1 MKQNITL
8 LDGALGT
15 ALWAKAEAHGW
26 EKEPVW
32 IYNLEHP
39 EIVSEIAREYA
50 DAGSEII
57 LANTFG
63 ANGPSVARSSSYAA
77 FVIRRCIDSSARSRS
92 CFRRSSSTFCIATIE
107 SPCGL
112 RSTNSL

>member
-26 EKEPVW
+26 KKEPVW

-39 EIVSEIAREYA
+39 EIVS
-50 DAGSEII
+50 
-57 LANTFG
+57 
-63 ANGPSVARSSSYAA
+63 AA
-77 FVIRRCIDSSARSRS
+77 V
-92 CFRRSSSTFCIATIE
+92 
-107 SPCGL
+107 
-112 RSTNSL
+112 